1 MKRSSLAGILTI
13 LFALAAAAAVFL
25 YTQAARQSAERSQ
38 RMVEV
43 LVSTVD
49 IAAGQDLDAL
59 VEEGAFQTKQVP
71 QQDMVEA
78 VITDEFQLRGQTT
91 AYPILAGEQISAT
104 RFRGPQELQGGS
116 LGIPGEHQAV
126 SLTLE
131 PERALAGALSVDDH
145 VEVWGSFDQS
155 HRGAPVT
162 QAVVPDAEVLA
173 VSGGG
178 EEAAAGVTGAITVT
192 LSVTPVEAAQLVYA
206 KEQGG
211 VYLTLL
217 PPNEQGLPV
226 PSVYGQVEKR

>member
-1 MKRSSLAGILTI
+1 MKRSSLAGILAV

-38 RMVEV
+38 QMVEV

-49 IAAGQDLDAL
+49 ISAGQDLDAL
-59 VEEGAFQTKQVP
+59 VEQGVFQAKRVP
-71 QQDMVEA
+71 EQDMVQA
-78 VITDEFQLRGQTT
+78 VVTDEFQLRGQTT

-104 RFRGPQELQGGS
+104 RFRGPQELEGGL

-131 PERALAGALSVDDH
+131 ADRAVAGSLRVDDH
-145 VEVWGSFDQS
+145 VEVFGSFDRS
-155 HRGAPVT
+155 KRGVPVT
-162 QAVVPDAEVLA
+162 QVVVPDAEVLA
-173 VSGGG
+173 VSGGSA
-178 EEAAAGVTGAITVT
+178 EAAAATGGAVTVT
-192 LSVTPVEAAQLVYA
+192 LAVTPVEAALLVYA

-217 PPNEQGLPV
+217 PPNESGVVL
-226 PSVYGQVEKR
+226 PSVFGQVER